1 MAPPPPISPS
11 PPETPGTRI
20 RAQIHTTEADEVAAR
35 LDATEIILAKLRA
48 MIASGTQEVDA
59 ILGTIAVAAHALTEA
74 SGAAIAMP
82 RDGAVVCV
90 GRSGEA
96 APELGA
102 PLNVDSG
109 ISGECLRTGIIL
121 RVDDAARDFKVDPEV
136 CRQLGLQS
144 IAVIPLRGRTGRVGV
159 LEVFSTQSY
168 AFTQE
173 HTDLLG
179 RLAGLAEAAWAQG
192 SAAEPAIAE
201 SLSSESPVSEN
212 LVSENLNSE
221 NVASESLAPEAL
233 GSESFI
239 AGLEAQQPVA
249 EAVELQS
256 HLAAASVPLE
266 RVGAA
271 VAADLEQQS
280 KRKRYIAVGAGLSLL
295 MLLLVSIIGWRLWYR
310 ASIQSGIRSTVNRTS
325 SGTQEATANPVNAGA
340 GADLTWKP
348 GAERPVSHRS
358 AVLPSHVTK
367 TSRVVKI
374 PDDVIRRQPSSAQAS
389 NRDSAD
395 EGAAA
400 PSTQKADS
408 TPSPTEVS
416 QVASV
421 TSSDGPSNLGSV
433 LSTSPALP
441 KLAAAVS
448 QGVAGG
454 TLVRKVQPLYPPEA
468 LRMRLEG
475 SVILEANITED
486 GQVQDLTVV
495 SGHPTLAKAAMAAVS
510 QWRYSPYR
518 LNGTP
523 IRKQTRITINFIAP

>member
-1 MAPPPPISPS
+1 MAPLPPISP
-11 PPETPGTRI
+11 PAPETPGARI
-20 RAQIHTTEADEVAAR
+20 RAQIQTTEADTDAAR

-74 SGAAIAMP
+74 SAAAIAMP
-82 RDGAVVCV
+82 RDGVVVCV
-90 GRSGEA
+90 GRSGET

-109 ISGECLRTGIIL
+109 ISGECLRTGMIL
-121 RVDDAARDFKVDPEV
+121 RVDDAARDFKVDSEV

-144 IAVIPLRGRTGRVGV
+144 IAVVPLRGRTGRVGV

-192 SAAEPAIAE
+192 AAAEPAIGQNG
-201 SLSSESPVSEN
+201 SSESRTAQTLASESVVSEN
-212 LVSENLNSE
+212 L
-221 NVASESLAPEAL
+221 APEAV
-233 GSESFI
+233 GSESFV
-239 AGLEAQQPVA
+239 AESLEAEQPVA

-271 VAADLEQQS
+271 VVADLEQQTR
-280 KRKRYIAVGAGLSLL
+280 RKRYIAIGAGLSLV
-295 MLLLVSIIGWRLWYR
+295 MLLLVSVIGWRLWYR
-310 ASIQSGIRSTVNRTS
+310 ASIQSGIRSRANQMS
-325 SGTQEATANPVNAGA
+325 SATPEANTTPASA
-340 GADLTWKP
+340 GADLAWKP
-348 GAERPVSHRS
+348 GAERPVGHHS
-358 AVLPSHVTK
+358 AVLPSHVTNS
-367 TSRVVKI
+367 SRVVKI
-374 PDDVIRRQPSSAQAS
+374 PDDVIRRLP
-389 NRDSAD
+389 
-395 EGAAA
+395 
-400 PSTQKADS
+400 PSTQASDGNPANHGS
-408 TPSPTEVS
+408 TPPSSQKAESTLSPTEVS
-416 QVASV
+416 LVASV
-421 TSSDGPSNLGSV
+421 TASDQVPGNLGSV
-433 LSTSPALP
+433 LSTSSALP
-441 KLAAAVS
+441 KLAAPVS

-454 TLVRKVQPLYPPEA
+454 TLVRKVQPVYPPEA

-475 SVILEANITED
+475 SVILEANITES
-486 GQVQDLTVV
+486 GQVEDLSVV
-495 SGHPTLAKAAMAAVS
+495 SGHPMLAKAATAAVS
-510 QWRYSPYR
+510 QWRYSPYL